1 MGYGIKFLIIQS
13 PLLKNV
19 LKGEEDRLGYAESVK
34 QNCYDIDDVS
44 DDLFR
49 LSGWTID
56 FIGSCKTLFQI
67 HTDED
72 GDFWDNIYVW
82 RSNIRQMENWA
93 GVKTILEPL
102 IDEFVSNLDYK
113 LNDEEREQI
122 FYTFERLFSIVD
134 TAHTFQ
140 IC

>member
-19 LKGEEDRLGYAESVK
+19 LNGVEDKYGYTEGVK
-34 QNCYDIDDVS
+34 ERCFLIDKVS

-56 FIGSCKTLFQI
+56 FIAKCKTLFQI
-67 HTDED
+67 HTDEED
-72 GDFWDNIYVW
+72 EFWGNIYVW
-82 RSNIRQMENWA
+82 RYKMSQMEWSELKA
-93 GVKTILEPL
+93 ILEPL
-102 IDEFVSNLDYK
+102 IDEFVSEMGYELKEEEKGEIIYTLEK
-113 LNDEEREQI
+113 LYSVADI
-122 FYTFERLFSIVD
+122 GG
-134 TAHTFQ
+134 TFQ

>member
-19 LKGEEDRLGYAESVK
+19 LKGEEDTLGFAEFVK
-34 QNCYDIDDVS
+34 ERCYLIDEVS
-44 DDLFR
+44 NDLFR

-56 FIGSCKTLFQI
+56 FIAKCKTLFKI

-72 GDFWDNIYVW
+72 GDFWDTIYVW
-82 RSNIRQMENWA
+82 RYKVSQMEWSELKA
-93 GVKTILEPL
+93 VLEPL
-102 IDEFVSNLDYK
+102 IDEFVSEMGYELKEEDKGQIIYTLEK
-113 LNDEEREQI
+113 LYSVADI
-122 FYTFERLFSIVD
+122 GG
-134 TAHTFQ
+134 TFQ

>member
-34 QNCYDIDDVS
+34 QKCYDIDDVS

-49 LSGWTID
+49 LSCWTID
-56 FIGSCKTLFQI
+56 FIGNCKTIFQI

-82 RSNIRQMENWA
+82 RNNIRQMENWA

-102 IDEFVSNLDYK
+102 IDEFVSNLGYK

-134 TAHTFQ
+134 TTHTFQ

>member
-34 QNCYDIDDVS
+34 QNCYDIDEVS
-44 DDLFR
+44 NDLFR

-56 FIGSCKTLFQI
+56 FIAKCKTLFQI
-67 HTDED
+67 HTDEED
-72 GDFWDNIYVW
+72 EFWGNIYVW
-82 RSNIRQMENWA
+82 RYKVRQMEWSELKA
-93 GVKTILEPL
+93 VVEPL
-102 IDEFVSNLDYK
+102 IDEFVSNELGYELKEVEKGEIIYTLEK
-113 LNDEEREQI
+113 L
-122 FYTFERLFSIVD
+122 YSIAD
-134 TAHTFQ
+134 SADTFQ